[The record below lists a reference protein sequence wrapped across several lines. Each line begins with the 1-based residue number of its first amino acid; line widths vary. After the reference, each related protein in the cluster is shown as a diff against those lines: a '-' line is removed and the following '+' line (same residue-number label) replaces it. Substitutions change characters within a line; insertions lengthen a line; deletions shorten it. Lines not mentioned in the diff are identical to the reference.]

1 MQKHRSFYLL
11 LDGKK
16 VNLIN
21 MEKNNKNKRVVVA
34 MSGGIDSSVAAAL
47 LKEGLACPELGRRE
61 VIGVF
66 MKFWGGSTESEKR
79 ARLVAKKLGISFY
92 VFNFEND
99 FKKKVVD
106 YFLKDSKLGLTPN
119 PCVVCNKEIKFGLL
133 FKKLKS
139 LKADYITT
147 GHYARLKREIPNPK
161 SQIPNYKYRL
171 LKAKDKNK
179 DQSYFLWK
187 LDQKILKKTLFP
199 IGDYTKPEIRNLA
212 KKFKLS
218 FEDVAESQEIC
229 FVQTNIIDFLKKH
242 LKTKPGLIIT
252 RPGLV
257 LGQHQ
262 GLWFYTI
269 GQRKGIGLAGG
280 KPYYVLDKDIK
291 NNILIVTNNEKDL
304 YKKELVVKNLNW
316 ISGKAPK
323 FPLKA
328 MVGIRYNHKPASAI
342 LKNNKIVFLK
352 SQKAVTP
359 GQSAVFYLPN
369 GKAGK
374 KGELLG
380 GGIIV

>member
-1 MQKHRSFYLL
+1 MRRNK
-11 LDGKK
+11 GIKK
-16 VNLIN
+16 
-21 MEKNNKNKRVVVA
+21 ERVIIA

-47 LKEGLACPELGRRE
+47 LKRQGYN
-61 VIGVF
+61 VVGVF
-66 MKFWGGSTESEKR
+66 MKFWPQYHSEAGCGAKSNRCCSSESETR

-92 VFNFEND
+92 VFNFEKE

-133 FKKLKS
+133 FKKLNA
-139 LKADYITT
+139 LKADYIAT
-147 GHYARLKREIPNPK
+147 GHYARLRREIPNSK
-161 SQIPNYKYRL
+161 HQITNYKL
-171 LKAKDKNK
+171 LKARDKNK

-218 FEDVAESQEIC
+218 FEDVPESQEIC
-229 FVQTNIIDFLKKH
+229 FVQNSINDFLKKY
-242 LKTKPGLIIT
+242 LKTKPGLIIDKS
-252 RPGLV
+252 GLV

-269 GQRKGIGLAGG
+269 GQRRGLGLGGG

-291 NNILIVTNNEKDL
+291 KNILIITNNEKDL

-328 MVGIRYNHKPASAI
+328 MVGIRYKHKPASAV

-352 SQKAVTP
+352 SQKSVTP
-359 GQSAVFYLPN
+359 GQSAVFYLPI
-369 GKAGK
+369 GRAGK
-374 KGELLG
+374 KDELLAG
-380 GGIIV
+380 GVII